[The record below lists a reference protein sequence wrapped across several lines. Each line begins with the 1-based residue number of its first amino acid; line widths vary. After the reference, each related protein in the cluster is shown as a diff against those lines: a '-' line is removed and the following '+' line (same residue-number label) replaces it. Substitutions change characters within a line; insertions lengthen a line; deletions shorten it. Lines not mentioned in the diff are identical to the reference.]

1 MNNKVSRPFDRID
14 RKILAELQ
22 ADGRIT
28 MVELA
33 KRVGLSKTPCMERV
47 RKLETSGVIAGY
59 HAELAPEPLDAGHV
73 AFVQVTLGNTTSAA
87 LDAFNAKVRELAE
100 VQGCYMTAGPF
111 DYLLKV
117 RTADIKAY
125 RRVLGEDI
133 ANLPH
138 VVQTSTFVVMETVK
152 DSLTLAL

>member
-1 MNNKVSRPFDRID
+1 MNAENRQLDRFD

-22 ADGRIT
+22 RDGRIT

-33 KRVGLSKTPCMERV
+33 RRVGLSKTPCLERV
-47 RKLETSGVIAGY
+47 RKLEAAGTIAGY
-59 HAELAPEPLDAGHV
+59 HAELAPEPLDVGHV
-73 AFVQVTLGNTTSAA
+73 AFVQVTLGTTTSDA
-87 LDAFNAKVRELAE
+87 LDAFNAAVRALSE
-100 VQGCYMTAGPF
+100 VQGCYMTAGNF

-133 ANLPH
+133 ASLPH

-152 DSLTLAL
+152 DTLAVPL